1 MDHIRTEFAK
11 LNIGLNAREIR
22 QMKTLVSRFETRGT
36 HPLALNAQVLGVD
49 PIIFREEDR
58 TAFFDIFSV
67 KEKDLK
73 TMIKRIPTIDTSFK
87 VVSDPMNLFSIW
99 LIHLSFVLLKGS
111 RQHAFT
117 SDVARYLHYKYFTSL
132 VRHNFPYGAKESQ
145 MQATMERLTRKFDIT
160 IHGTWKRVIEA
171 RCADLLSKSSIHIK
185 TLKEGKPDD
194 AFLYVISDTQ
204 TRMRDRI
211 RNVVNVYYETRER
224 GLEIRSRG
232 TVRDGEDGTYLDE
245 RSSRVD
251 TVVLN
256 LTTEIMNPRL
266 FVEPKLVRQ
275 VASTS
280 SSLTASSL
288 QQILIRFSQ
297 LASTQLRTRR
307 LEVDMAGKGKSTV
320 VGIKALVGDIV
331 RATYRHARRSK
342 IPKSNRTA
350 AFIRMKNLYI
360 SSRALDADIL
370 NIKAKMDALLP
381 QIADTRRET
390 TRTALRTAILLYIT
404 HKALSR

>member
-22 QMKTLVSRFETRGT
+22 QMKALVSRFETRGT

-49 PIIFREEDR
+49 PVIFREEDR
-58 TAFFDIFSV
+58 TALFDVFSV

-73 TMIKRIPTIDTSFK
+73 VMIKGIPTIDTTFR
-87 VVSDPMNLFSIW
+87 VSSDAFNLFSIW
-99 LIHLSFVLLKGS
+99 LVHLSFSLLKGS
-111 RQHAFT
+111 RQQAFAF
-117 SDVARYLHYKYFTSL
+117 DVARYLHYKYFTSL
-132 VRHNFPYGAKESQ
+132 VRHNFPYGSKESQ

-160 IHGTWKRVIEA
+160 VHGTWKRVIEA
-171 RCADLLSKSSIHIK
+171 RCQDLLSKSSIHLK
-185 TLKEGKPDD
+185 TLKEGRPDD
-194 AFLYVISDTQ
+194 AFLYVVTDTQ

-232 TVRDGEDGTYLDE
+232 TLREGEDGAYLDE

-251 TVVLN
+251 TVVMN
-256 LTTEIMNPRL
+256 VTSEISNPRI
-266 FVEPKLVRQ
+266 FIEPKLVRQ
-275 VASTS
+275 VASLST
-280 SSLTASSL
+280 SLTAASL
-288 QQILIRFSQ
+288 SQVLTRLSQ
-297 LASTQLRTRR
+297 LANTQLRTRR
-307 LEVDMAGKGKSTV
+307 LEVDMARKGKTV
-320 VGIKALVGDIV
+320 TVGIKALVGDIV

-342 IPKSNRTA
+342 IPKTNRKA

-360 SSRALDADIL
+360 SSRALDEDIVG
-370 NIKAKMDALLP
+370 IKAKMDALLP